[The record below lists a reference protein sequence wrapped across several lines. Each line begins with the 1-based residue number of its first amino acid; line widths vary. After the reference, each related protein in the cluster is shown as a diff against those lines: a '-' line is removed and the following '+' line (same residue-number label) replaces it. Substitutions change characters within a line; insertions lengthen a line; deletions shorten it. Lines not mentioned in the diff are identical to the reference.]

1 MLEITQKTIEEK
13 AMDLVTNEI
22 FMEVSEFVT
31 DVSNA
36 YFNGVKVESFDP
48 EELYN
53 QTYDEET
60 DEYCEVAQW
69 WAISEYLG
77 ETMKEIGDYVLIDL
91 NRGYLWGRIG
101 CGYALSEDMKAP
113 AEYIMTRFNKRMK
126 ELHK

>member
-22 FMEVSEFVT
+22 FMEMSEFVT

-77 ETMKEIGDYVLIDL
+77 ETMKEIGDYVLIEL
-91 NRGYLWGRIG
+91 NRGYLWGRLG

>member
-13 AMDLVTNEI
+13 AIDLVTNEI
-22 FMEVSEFVT
+22 FMEMSEFVT

-60 DEYCEVAQW
+60 DEYCEVVQW

-77 ETMKEIGDYVLIDL
+77 ETMKEIGDYVLIEL
-91 NRGYLWGRIG
+91 NHGYLWGRIG
-101 CGYALSEDMKAP
+101 CGYELSEDMKAP

>member
-22 FMEVSEFVT
+22 FMEMSEFVT

-77 ETMKEIGDYVLIDL
+77 ETMKEIGDYVLIEL

>member
-13 AMDLVTNEI
+13 AMGLVKNEI
-22 FMEVSEFVT
+22 FMEMSEFVT

-77 ETMKEIGDYVLIDL
+77 ETMKEIGDYVLIEL

>member
-22 FMEVSEFVT
+22 FMEMSEFVT

-60 DEYCEVAQW
+60 DEYCEIAQW

>member
-22 FMEVSEFVT
+22 FMEMSEFVT